1 MQQDYTYAVA
11 RIRFRETRLLS
22 DADLN
27 SLLSARDID
36 AALRLLRDKGWGD
49 GSGTKD
55 PEALLS
61 LEEQRL
67 WDFIG
72 EIVEDNSALDF
83 LRVPNDFHNL
93 KVTVK
98 CIVRDEKPDGLFLNN
113 SVTDPVELYDAVKK
127 REYDHLPEY
136 LCEPARE
143 AMSTLLQTGDG
154 QLCDMIIDKAC
165 MEYVYRLG
173 KESGNELIELYCE
186 LFTAA
191 SDIKIAVRSAKTN
204 KKHDFILRALAQCD
218 TLDIKKLASAAA
230 VSVDEVLSYLG
241 STGYSGAVDAIRT
254 SMSAFEKWCD
264 DHLTDEMKSQK
275 WEPFGVGPIVA
286 YINARENEMK
296 AVRLILCAKVNGLSE
311 ETVKERLRS
320 MYV

>member
-49 GSGTKD
+49 GSGVKD

-72 EIVEDNSALDF
+72 EIVEDKSALDF

-127 REYDHLPEY
+127 REYDRLPEY

-296 AVRLILCAKVNGLSE
+296 AVRLILCANVNGLSE
-311 ETVKERLRS
+311 ETVTPS
-320 MYV
+320 